1 MCRIPELRLN
11 IVVVNEK
18 LNTMANVKK
27 DSPARGVMVT
37 LHNASP
43 KHKWAANAPFP
54 AVIKEAISGDVAIF
68 NMATGQKEILPSTVV
83 KINEL
88 GSTFDYKGHRYVQK
102 DTINGVPRYEIKK

>member
-1 MCRIPELRLN
+1 MCRIPSIRLN
-11 IVVVNEK
+11 VVVVNEK

-27 DSPARGVMVT
+27 DSPARGAMIT
-37 LHNASP
+37 LHSTSP

-68 NMATGQKEILPSTVV
+68 NMVTGQKEILPQTVV

-102 DTINGVPRYEIKK
+102 DTLNGVPRYEIKK